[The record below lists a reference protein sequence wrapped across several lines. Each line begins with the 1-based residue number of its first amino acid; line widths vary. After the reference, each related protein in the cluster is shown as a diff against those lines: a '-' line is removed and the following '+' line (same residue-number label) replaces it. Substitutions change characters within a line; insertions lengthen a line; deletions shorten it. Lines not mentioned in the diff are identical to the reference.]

1 MRFCSL
7 GSGSSGNATL
17 VEGGDG
23 VHTTRLLVDCG
34 FTLRE
39 LTHRLAWHGLTPA
52 DLDAVFVTHEHGD
65 HLGCAFAVR
74 RRFGTPVWASDGTWR
89 IACGR
94 AARPPGLHV
103 ARDGEAIVVGA
114 LEVTPFA
121 VPHDA
126 AEPLQLTICDGASR
140 LGILTDLGH
149 GPPAVV
155 ARLAQCDALL
165 LECNHDAQMLE
176 QGPYPWPLKRRVGGQ
191 RGHLANEQAA
201 AILLQCRHAG
211 LRHVVA
217 AHLSRQNNRPDLAA
231 ATLAAVLDTRPG
243 DIVVA
248 DAFRGTPWLGL
259 R

>member
-17 VEGGDG
+17 VEAGHGAA
-23 VHTTRLLVDCG
+23 TTRLLVDCG

-39 LTHRLAWHGLTPA
+39 LKVRLALHGLTPA
-52 DLDAVFVTHEHGD
+52 DLSAVFVTHEHGD
-65 HLGCAFAVR
+65 HLGCAFALR
-74 RRFGTPVWASDGTWR
+74 RRFGTPLWASDGTWR

-94 AARPPGLHV
+94 CERPPGLHV
-103 ARDGEAIVVGA
+103 ARDGEPIAIGA

-126 AEPLQLTICDGASR
+126 AEPLQLTVSDGASR
-140 LGILTDLGH
+140 LGVLTDLGH
-149 GPPAVV
+149 GTPAVV
-155 ARLAQCDALL
+155 ARLAGCDALL
-165 LECNHDAQMLE
+165 LECNHDVQMLE
-176 QGPYPWPLKRRVGGQ
+176 QGPYPWPLKRRVGGP

-201 AILLQCRHAG
+201 AILLACRHDG

-217 AHLSRQNNRPDLAA
+217 AHLSRQNNRPELAA
-231 ATLAAVLDTRPG
+231 ATIAAVLATRPD

-248 DAFRGTPWLGL
+248 DAFGGTPWLGL